1 MRNLEFDRSKHIY
14 TSTAFAELVKDA
26 VRFFNG
32 TPVHTLPPYG
42 KSVMKT
48 LELFSGAGGLAK
60 GLELSGFQHVNLV
73 EFNKHACATLKAN
86 FGAEKV
92 FSGDIRD
99 FSYAGL
105 SGVEVVAGG
114 PPCQP
119 FSLGGKHQA
128 DQDQRDMFPHA
139 INAIREL
146 QPKAFIF
153 ENVKGLL
160 RPSFADYFE
169 YIVLRLTCPD
179 FKPKFGLDWQL
190 HLQLLRKLK
199 YGTHQGLKYKVAYQL
214 VNAADYGVP
223 QSRERVFMVGI
234 RADLD
239 VEWAFPA
246 PTHSDSRLLW
256 DKFVTGEYWEKH
268 GLAHDQREQPNAA
281 TQKQM
286 NALKTRYGLF
296 PPELKPWKTVRDALG
311 GLPDPRSD
319 HGIPDHVF
327 RDGAR
332 VYPGHTGSDHDWPAK
347 TLKAGGHGVPGGEN
361 MLRYRDGSV
370 RYFTVHEAK
379 LLQTFPADFHVEGA
393 WGEAMRQIGNAVPVM
408 LSEILGRTLCKILQQ
423 AKPSLKQAMP
433 LACAV
438 GA

>member
-1 MRNLEFDRSKHIY
+1 
-14 TSTAFAELVKDA
+14 
-26 VRFFNG
+26 
-32 TPVHTLPPYG
+32 
-42 KSVMKT
+42 MKT

-60 GLELSGFQHVNLV
+60 GLELADFQHIKLV
-73 EFNKHACATLKAN
+73 EFNKHACATLQAN

-92 FSGDIRD
+92 FAGDIRA
-99 FSYAGL
+99 FSYDEL
-105 SGVEVVAGG
+105 KGVDIVAGG

-128 DQDQRDMFPHA
+128 NQDHRDMFPYA

-169 YIVLRLTCPD
+169 YIVLRLTFPD
-179 FKPKFGLDWQL
+179 YKPKFGLDWQL
-190 HLQLLRKLK
+190 HLQLLKKLK
-199 YGTHQGLKYKVAYQL
+199 YETHQGLKYKVAYQL
-214 VNAADYGVP
+214 VNTANYGVP
-223 QSRERVFMVGI
+223 QSRERIFMVGI

-246 PTHSDSRLLW
+246 STHSDTRLLW

-268 GLAHDQREQPNAA
+268 GLAHEQREQPNAA
-281 TQKQM
+281 IQKQV
-286 NALKTRYGLF
+286 NTLKTRYGLF
-296 PPELKPWKTVRDALG
+296 PPALKPWQTVRDALG
-311 GLPDPRSD
+311 HLPDPRSD
-319 HGIPDHVF
+319 AIPDHIF

-332 VYPGHTGSDHDWPAK
+332 VYPGHTGSDHDLPAK

-361 MLRYRDGSV
+361 MLRYRDNSV

-379 LLQTFPADFHVEGA
+379 LLQTFPADFYIEGA
-393 WGEAMRQIGNAVPVM
+393 WGEAMRQIGNAVPVKLAQSLGQQLKTLLAQKKVM
-408 LSEILGRTLCKILQQ
+408 NSVLSESVSYQK
-423 AKPSLKQAMP
+423 AS
-433 LACAV
+433 
-438 GA
+438 

>member
-1 MRNLEFDRSKHIY
+1 
-14 TSTAFAELVKDA
+14 
-26 VRFFNG
+26 
-32 TPVHTLPPYG
+32 
-42 KSVMKT
+42 MKT

-60 GLELSGFQHVNLV
+60 GLELAGFHHVKLV

-92 FSGDIRD
+92 FAGDIRD
-99 FSYAGL
+99 FSYDGL
-105 SGVEVVAGG
+105 QGVDIVAGG

-128 DQDQRDMFPHA
+128 DQDHRDMFPYA

-169 YIVLRLTCPD
+169 YIVLRLTYPD
-179 FKPKFGLDWQL
+179 YKPKFGLDWQL

-199 YGTHQGLKYKVAYQL
+199 YETHQGLKYNMAYQL

-239 VEWAFPA
+239 VEWVFPT
-246 PTHSDSRLLW
+246 PTHANPKKLD
-256 DKFVTGEYWEKH
+256 V
-268 GLAHDQREQPNAA
+268 
-281 TQKQM
+281 
-286 NALKTRYGLF
+286 LKNGHGLF
-296 PPELKPWKTVRDALG
+296 PTALKPWQTVRDALG
-311 GLPDPRSD
+311 HLPDPRSSN
-319 HGIPDHVF
+319 HTIPDHIF

-361 MLRYRDGSV
+361 MLRYRDGSL

-379 LLQTFPADFHVEGA
+379 LLQTFPADFHIEGA
-393 WGEAMRQIGNAVPVM
+393 WGEAMRQIGNAVPV
-408 LSEILGRTLCKILQQ
+408 LLAQTFGQELHKTLRQSAL
-423 AKPSLKQAMP
+423 AFDESP
-433 LACAV
+433 LACAAT
-438 GA
+438 G